1 MFTKPNLTTPKR
13 PDQDRCDRDHN
24 RYRGKDHSANASAKR
39 PIVTLEYNGPYT
51 RQLPTECQALLT
63 SYTGTRFP
71 PMSTARKAANI
82 DNNADL
88 ASTLGVTAGECL
100 TYAIY
105 GKCTWRSCKR
115 QHTITQTAKTH
126 HSILDKTFRD
136 LAARK

>member
-63 SYTGTRFP
+63 SYTGIRFP

-82 DNNADL
+82 KQANASHTQFTANAHGAAANANTQSHKQPKL
-88 ASTLGVTAGECL
+88 ITASWTKHSGTTLRV
-100 TYAIY
+100 
-105 GKCTWRSCKR
+105 SD
-115 QHTITQTAKTH
+115 H
-126 HSILDKTFRD
+126 
-136 LAARK
+136 